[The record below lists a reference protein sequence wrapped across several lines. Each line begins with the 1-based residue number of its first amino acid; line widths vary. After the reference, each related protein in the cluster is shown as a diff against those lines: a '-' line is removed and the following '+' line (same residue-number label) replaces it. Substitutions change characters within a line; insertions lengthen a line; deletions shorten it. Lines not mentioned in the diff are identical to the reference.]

1 MYVKNAVYD
10 EWDHNTDIGGMIEI
24 TSWEIA
30 ENLIKSLDGSKYTQ
44 VILSNELDD
53 SFICIGGGNNGFY
66 NVFISLDDNESFYD
80 LLNPSGKHDNIIQL
94 VTGGQ
99 SGDFEE
105 DICVTID
112 KALLASQKFYVSGKV
127 EETLKWRYRS

>member
-66 NVFISLDDNESFYD
+66 QHDQ
-80 LLNPSGKHDNIIQL
+80 LL
-94 VTGGQ
+94 
-99 SGDFEE
+99 
-105 DICVTID
+105 
-112 KALLASQKFYVSGKV
+112 
-127 EETLKWRYRS
+127 